1 LTQSA
6 VDLLLQGHHVKIT
19 VPLLAHK
26 SSELRLY
33 LRNKQTAASLKLQSV
48 QDSASLLQRTKSIQP
63 EPYTMSKIMPVQPVA
78 VNKIYLLSR
87 LTARNQTTNKIN

>member
-1 LTQSA
+1 
-6 VDLLLQGHHVKIT
+6 LQGHHVKIT

-33 LRNKQTAASLKLQSV
+33 LRNKQTAASPKLQSV

-63 EPYTMSKIMPVQPVA
+63 ELYAGATCRSEQNLSTKPAHCKKSNKQQDKLDQP
-78 VNKIYLLSR
+78 S
-87 LTARNQTTNKIN
+87 